1 MESKQDWLTLT
12 MKPENNSYPSEENY
26 GKAVEVLRNTML
38 LDELF
43 TMLEFKGSARHYG
56 VRLAYNDVDIKIA
69 DPEKFN
75 DQGICI
81 SFSSNGLAYFAEYL
95 ATYGMTFKLW
105 CARFRRLCVEGWIT
119 KCTRFDYAMDDK
131 AFGDE
136 RPKLT
141 MKRVLTSICDD
152 EVSCSAR
159 TFSDNG
165 KDFYSFQRNYKR
177 RGGQGLWGT
186 TVQFGQREGEGT
198 IVRFYDK
205 LIEQKQ
211 KNKTLL
217 DDLKS
222 WVRCEYEFKG
232 SEAMCIFNA
241 WLDLTDAEYS
251 AYMCARA
258 MDKVRFIYRTSTNVS
273 RCPVKRWWREF
284 LNGCTKAIKGIKQK
298 PVRTALSRAECGMRQ
313 YTRVNYTFL
322 REYGLEAFGKM
333 ITSLAAE
340 LSKKGKDPVNY
351 EIVNNLREGARHREE
366 MDGFKW
372 YDYTTEVSSKALRGF
387 MSQDFYT
394 YNQRLKQVQAM
405 QEDGRQYS
413 FDELADVFR
422 GHKVVGYGV

>member
-12 MKPENNSYPSEENY
+12 MTPENKSYPSEENY
-26 GKAVEVLRNTML
+26 GKALDVLRNTLL

-43 TMLEFKGSARHYG
+43 TMLEYKGAVRYYG
-56 VRLAYNDVDIKIA
+56 THLEYNDIHIKIS

-75 DQGICI
+75 GQGLCI
-81 SFSSNGLAYFAEYL
+81 EFSSNGLAYFAEYL
-95 ATYGMTFKLW
+95 ASYGMTVKLW
-105 CARFRRLCVEGWIT
+105 CARFRRLCVEGWVV
-119 KCTRFDYAMDDK
+119 KCSRIDYAMDDK
-131 AFGDE
+131 AYDDD

-152 EVSCSAR
+152 EISCSAR
-159 TFSDNG
+159 SFSDNG

-186 TVQFGQREGEGT
+186 TVQLGQREGEGT

-211 KNKTLL
+211 KGKDLPDN
-217 DDLKS
+217 LKS

-232 SEAMCIFNA
+232 SDAMTVFNA
-241 WLDLTDAEYS
+241 WIDLTDAEYS

-258 MDKVRFIYRTSTNVS
+258 LDKVRFIYRTSTNVS
-273 RCPVKRWWREF
+273 RCPVKRWWKEF
-284 LNGCTKAIKGIKQK
+284 LNGCTKRINAVKQK
-298 PVRTALSRAECGMRQ
+298 PVRTALARAECGMRQ

-333 ITSLAAE
+333 IMAMAADMA
-340 LSKKGKDPVNY
+340 SKGNDPINR
-351 EIVNNLREGARHREE
+351 EIVNNLRDGSRHREE

-372 YDYTTEVSSKALRGF
+372 FDYTSPVSSKSLRGF
-387 MSQDFYT
+387 MSQDYYT
-394 YNQRLKQVQAM
+394 YNQQLKYIQDM
-405 QEDGRQYS
+405 REDGRQYKV
-413 FDELADVFR
+413 DELADVYR